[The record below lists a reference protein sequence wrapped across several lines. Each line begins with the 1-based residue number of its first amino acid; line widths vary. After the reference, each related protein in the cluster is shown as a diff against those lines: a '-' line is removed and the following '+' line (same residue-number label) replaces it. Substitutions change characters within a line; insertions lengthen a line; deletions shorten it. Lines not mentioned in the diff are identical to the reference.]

1 LSALAGRSTTSPAA
15 MRLMSSG
22 GSLLIDML
30 RLVSQSEA
38 AGEALIFFEIQTA
51 FNGQQVIES

>member
-1 LSALAGRSTTSPAA
+1 

-38 AGEALIFFEIQTA
+38 TGEALIFFEIQTA